1 MSLPVSVIVPI
12 FNQGDYALRAI
23 DSLCAQ
29 TYDNLQIIVVDDGSS
44 DGSAK
49 RVRQHFGAKITLL
62 EQENAGP
69 SAALNAGLRIAQGDI
84 IALMG
89 GDDIATQDRI
99 THQAAILGTANWDV
113 VFPSPSS
120 SMRQAPR
127 SGMGSIRFF
136 QPPRIQL
143 TAQPVF
149 RRQLS
154 LRPFRNH
161 AAQRDRCRRP
171 FHEGLIQLQDYDYWL
186 RAAGQ
191 GYRLGLFDHRIV
203 AYRRHTGNLSAATRD
218 LATRTEIPIVL
229 ESVLQTAR
237 PSVLRQTFPEFTQPV
252 ADPEAPLNLFEQ
264 SAVLLAHPRQEVKM
278 RGLTKAIAFART
290 RRAPPPAPSRTCSAT
305 STTPATPSVES
316 VYGLARRAGQARKDV
331 ISLRQLP

>member
-113 VFPSPSS
+113 VFSKP
-120 SMRQAPR
+120 QLINETGAP
-127 SGMGSIRFF
+127 IRDGLYPVFF
-136 QPPRIQL
+136 QSPRESNL
-143 TAQPVF
+143 LRSLFFDDNYLCAPSATM
-149 RRQLS
+149 RRS
-154 LRPFRNH
+154 VID
-161 AAQRDRCRRP
+161 AVGP

-278 RGLTKAIAFART
+278 RGLTKAIAFAKDT
-290 RRAPPPAPSRTCSAT
+290 QGAA
-305 STTPATPSVES
+305 
-316 VYGLARRAGQARKDV
+316 AGTKPHLFRYIYNAGNAIR
-331 ISLRQLP
+331 

>member
-1 MSLPVSVIVPI
+1 
-12 FNQGDYALRAI
+12 
-23 DSLCAQ
+23 
-29 TYDNLQIIVVDDGSS
+29 
-44 DGSAK
+44 
-49 RVRQHFGAKITLL
+49 
-62 EQENAGP
+62 
-69 SAALNAGLRIAQGDI
+69 
-84 IALMG
+84 MG

-113 VFPSPSS
+113 VFSKP
-120 SMRQAPR
+120 QLINETGAP
-127 SGMGSIRFF
+127 IRDG
-136 QPPRIQL
+136 L
-143 TAQPVF
+143 YPVFPAPANPTYCAACF

-278 RGLTKAIAFART
+278 RGLTKAIALPGHAG
-290 RRAPPPAPSRTCSAT
+290 RRRRHQAAPVPLHLQRRQRHPLNPCMGLPDAPGK
-305 STTPATPSVES
+305 P
-316 VYGLARRAGQARKDV
+316 GKDV
-331 ISLRQLP
+331 ISLRQLLERKTESRCPPMPPAFLPASAS

>member
-113 VFPSPSS
+113 VFSKP
-120 SMRQAPR
+120 QLINETGAP
-127 SGMGSIRFF
+127 IRDGLYPVF
-136 QPPRIQL
+136 PAPANQL

-149 RRQLS
+149 DDNYLCAPSATMRRS
-154 LRPFRNH
+154 VID
-161 AAQRDRCRRP
+161 AVGP

-203 AYRRHTGNLSAATRD
+203 AYRRHTGNLSAATRTWPHAPKFPSSWKAYCRRRGPAFCD
-218 LATRTEIPIVL
+218 RPSRVHATGRRSRGSVEPVRTKRGI
-229 ESVLQTAR
+229 AR
-237 PSVLRQTFPEFTQPV
+237 PPKAGSQDAWPDEGHRLCQDTQGAAAGTKPH
-252 ADPEAPLNLFEQ
+252 LFRYIYN
-264 SAVLLAHPRQEVKM
+264 A
-278 RGLTKAIAFART
+278 GNAIR
-290 RRAPPPAPSRTCSAT
+290 
-305 STTPATPSVES
+305 
-316 VYGLARRAGQARKDV
+316 
-331 ISLRQLP
+331 

>member
-113 VFPSPSS
+113 VFSKP
-120 SMRQAPR
+120 QLINETGAP
-127 SGMGSIRFF
+127 IRDG
-136 QPPRIQL
+136 L
-143 TAQPVF
+143 YPVF
-149 RRQLS
+149 
-154 LRPFRNH
+154 PAPANPTYC
-161 AAQRDRCRRP
+161 AAC
-171 FHEGLIQLQDYDYWL
+171 FSTTTI
-186 RAAGQ
+186 
-191 GYRLGLFDHRIV
+191 F
-203 AYRRHTGNLSAATRD
+203 
-218 LATRTEIPIVL
+218 
-229 ESVLQTAR
+229 
-237 PSVLRQTFPEFTQPV
+237 
-252 ADPEAPLNLFEQ
+252 APLPQ
-264 SAVLLAHPRQEVKM
+264 PCGAA
-278 RGLTKAIAFART
+278 
-290 RRAPPPAPSRTCSAT
+290 
-305 STTPATPSVES
+305 
-316 VYGLARRAGQARKDV
+316 
-331 ISLRQLP
+331 

>member
-149 RRQLS
+149 DDNYLCAPSATMRRS
-154 LRPFRNH
+154 VID
-161 AAQRDRCRRP
+161 AVGP

-203 AYRRHTGNLSAATRD
+203 AYRRHTGNLSAATGPGHTHRNSHRPGKRTADGAAQRSATD
-218 LATRTEIPIVL
+218 LPGVHATGRRSRGSVEPVRTKRGI
-229 ESVLQTAR
+229 AR
-237 PSVLRQTFPEFTQPV
+237 PPKAGSQDAWPDEGHRLCKDTQGAAAGTKPH
-252 ADPEAPLNLFEQ
+252 LFRYIYN
-264 SAVLLAHPRQEVKM
+264 A
-278 RGLTKAIAFART
+278 GNAIR
-290 RRAPPPAPSRTCSAT
+290 
-305 STTPATPSVES
+305 
-316 VYGLARRAGQARKDV
+316 
-331 ISLRQLP
+331 

>member
-1 MSLPVSVIVPI
+1 MSIPVSVIVPI

-44 DGSAK
+44 DGSTK

-99 THQAAILGTANWDV
+99 THQVAILGTANWDV
-113 VFPSPSS
+113 VFSKPELIDETGTP
-120 SMRQAPR
+120 
-127 SGMGSIRFF
+127 IRDEFYPVFF
-136 QPPRIQL
+136 QPPRESSIL
-143 TAQPVF
+143 RSLFFDDNYLCAPSATM
-149 RRQLS
+149 RRS
-154 LRPFRNH
+154 VI
-161 AAQRDRCRRP
+161 DTVGP

-191 GYRLGLFDHRIV
+191 GYRLGVFDHRIV

-218 LATRTEIPIVL
+218 PATRTEIPIIL

-237 PSVLRQTFPEFTQPV
+237 PSVLRLTFPEFTQPV
-252 ADPEAPLNLFEQ
+252 TDPEAPLSLFEQ

-278 RGLTKAIAFART
+278 CGLTKAIALAKDMQGTVAPARPHPF
-290 RRAPPPAPSRTCSAT
+290 R
-305 STTPATPSVES
+305 
-316 VYGLARRAGQARKDV
+316 YIYNAGNAIR
-331 ISLRQLP
+331 

>member
-1 MSLPVSVIVPI
+1 
-12 FNQGDYALRAI
+12 
-23 DSLCAQ
+23 
-29 TYDNLQIIVVDDGSS
+29 
-44 DGSAK
+44 
-49 RVRQHFGAKITLL
+49 
-62 EQENAGP
+62 
-69 SAALNAGLRIAQGDI
+69 
-84 IALMG
+84 MG

-149 RRQLS
+149 DDNYLCAPSATMRRS
-154 LRPFRNH
+154 VID
-161 AAQRDRCRRP
+161 AVGP

-316 VYGLARRAGQARKDV
+316 VYGLARRAGQARKRRHFLATAPLNGKRNLDV
-331 ISLRQLP
+331 RRCHQPSCPRPPPNGRIRQRVRDAG